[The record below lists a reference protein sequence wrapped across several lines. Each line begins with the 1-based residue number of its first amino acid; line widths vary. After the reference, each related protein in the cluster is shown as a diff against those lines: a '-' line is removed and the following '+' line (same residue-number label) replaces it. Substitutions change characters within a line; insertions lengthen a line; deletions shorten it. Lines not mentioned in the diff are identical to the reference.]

1 MFSLTHGENG
11 SGATSA
17 GRRIGS
23 SRELPTRLTT
33 PADSARRNAR
43 LRASQVRVSQPEDVA
58 ERDADRAADLI
69 APEGAAGRGASRSPV
84 AYAPPV
90 VWDAIDS
97 PGRLLDGH
105 ERPSAPGIDLA
116 AVRLHEG
123 GLADRSA
130 RALEAAAYTVGDDIV
145 VGDGYDSHS
154 AAGRRLLVH
163 ELTHVAQQRRLMF
176 AAHDSA
182 PGSGVSGL
190 AAARQPLPARGAP
203 GADPDEERARRLS
216 RLLRDSPEAALT
228 ELKALSET
236 ELDALDD
243 KAAKVLRGADASL
256 VHHGVEFVLYW
267 RAHNQPAAKSG
278 DMPKPGEE
286 GESAPKADAT
296 VSGGTVAV
304 RLSAGGGSGLGYTLT
319 YTTSTPNTV
328 ADARWLQFAWREVVV
343 ERSVKGSRS
352 PNRSPLEKRIGR
364 PFGGSLFQY
373 WLTTDP
379 AHPNW
384 NTDTSEKSSP
394 FFEESTG
401 TVTRTNT
408 TLAMFDR
415 PTAQTELVRQAF
427 AGAPDRPL
435 RVVERFHA
443 AVYLVRGMNVLYR
456 AEIDLSRPFLNPD
469 DAPKLVATAT
479 GEPANAIA
487 PEHRARLL
495 RQFPDLDYLPGPAL
509 PAPHLRPEFGFI
521 HDPLSEKAWAAKTNV
536 RERLADV
543 AQIAQANR
551 IDDVWELTASAI
563 NETTEGKDGA
573 HVEPGLNLAAKGKS
587 TSGFVDEH
595 KTFHAVLPA
604 NEQDLCRGLRSF
616 SAETTSR
623 LAEARSSR
631 WRRSATR
638 WSTHGTAS
646 SRSSGCRPGA
656 THAPGNHSQPGS
668 PPSRSTRTSSP
679 FSARSPRALPRSER
693 AIPNYSPTSQA
704 SSPPHTA
711 SPPPPTSRSCAQ
723 ATSPPRSP
731 S

>member
-1 MFSLTHGENG
+1 MSQPGIRCVQPDHGENG

-17 GRRIGS
+17 GRRTGS

-33 PADSARRNAR
+33 PADSAPRIAR

-69 APEGAAGRGASRSPV
+69 APGAAAGRGASRSPL

-105 ERPSAPGIDLA
+105 ERPSALGIDLA

-176 AAHDSA
+176 AAHDPA

-190 AAARQPLPARGAP
+190 VAARQPLPARGAP

-256 VHHGVEFVLYW
+256 VHRGVEFVLYW

-278 DMPKPGEE
+278 DMPKPDEE
-286 GESAPKADAT
+286 GVSAPKADAT

-304 RLSAGGGSGLGYTLT
+304 RVGAGGGSGLGYTLT

-352 PNRSPLEKRIGR
+352 PSRRPLEKRIGR

-373 WLTTDP
+373 
-379 AHPNW
+379 
-384 NTDTSEKSSP
+384 
-394 FFEESTG
+394 
-401 TVTRTNT
+401 
-408 TLAMFDR
+408 
-415 PTAQTELVRQAF
+415 
-427 AGAPDRPL
+427 
-435 RVVERFHA
+435 
-443 AVYLVRGMNVLYR
+443 
-456 AEIDLSRPFLNPD
+456 
-469 DAPKLVATAT
+469 
-479 GEPANAIA
+479 
-487 PEHRARLL
+487 
-495 RQFPDLDYLPGPAL
+495 
-509 PAPHLRPEFGFI
+509 
-521 HDPLSEKAWAAKTNV
+521 
-536 RERLADV
+536 LADD
-543 AQIAQANR
+543 R
-551 IDDVWELTASAI
+551 
-563 NETTEGKDGA
+563 
-573 HVEPGLNLAAKGKS
+573 
-587 TSGFVDEH
+587 
-595 KTFHAVLPA
+595 
-604 NEQDLCRGLRSF
+604 
-616 SAETTSR
+616 
-623 LAEARSSR
+623 
-631 WRRSATR
+631 
-638 WSTHGTAS
+638 
-646 SRSSGCRPGA
+646 
-656 THAPGNHSQPGS
+656 PGS
-668 PPSRSTRTSSP
+668 PELEYRHVREKLAVLRGKHRHSDADEHHAGDVRQTDRSDRARQTGLRRRP
-679 FSARSPRALPRSER
+679 RSPSPCRRAFPRRGLPRARNERALPRRDRPLTAVSEPGRRTQTGSHGQGR
-693 AIPNYSPTSQA
+693 ACRTRSRPSTGHDCSGSSPTS
-704 SSPPHTA
+704 T
-711 SPPPPTSRSCAQ
+711 TCRAQ
-723 ATSPPRSP
+723 RCRRRT
-731 S
+731 